1 MGLFYFILGLA
12 LGSFLNV
19 VLYRLP
25 QRRSF
30 LKGRSKCPFCNH
42 SLAWY
47 DLVPLLSF
55 FYLRGKCRYCG
66 KKISWLYPAVELASG
81 ILMLLAWLVFVRGGE
96 LAQRGLADWQIVVY
110 MSGVIII
117 LWFLLFIFIYDWQ
130 HYLILDEISIPAMVV
145 AVAWQLSIDWSWSRL
160 LNILLAASVVGG
172 FFLAQFLL
180 SQGRWI
186 GGGDI
191 RLGFLMGFIL
201 GWPQALVALF
211 LAYIIGASV
220 SLLLVAVGRK
230 KWGEKVPFG
239 TFLTLATIISLFWGD
254 KIIGWYL

>member
-1 MGLFYFILGLA
+1 MGLFYFILGLV

-25 QRRSF
+25 QRQSF
-30 LKGRSKCPFCNH
+30 LKGRSKCPYCHH

-47 DLVPLLSF
+47 DLVPLFSF

-66 KKISWLYPAVELASG
+66 KKISWLYPAVELVSS
-81 ILMLLAWLVFVRGGE
+81 ILMLLAWLVFVRGGRLVE
-96 LAQRGLADWQIVVY
+96 MGLTDWQMVIYMGGMVVL
-110 MSGVIII
+110 

-130 HYLILDEISIPAMVV
+130 HYLILDEISIPAMIV
-145 AVAWQLSIDWSWSRL
+145 AIGWQLSIDWSWSHL
-160 LNILLAASVVGG
+160 LNILLAALVVGG

-186 GGGDI
+186 GGGDV

-201 GWPQALVALF
+201 GWPGALVALF
-211 LAYIIGASV
+211 LAYIIGAVV
-220 SLLLVAVGRK
+220 SLLMVAMGK
-230 KWGEKVPFG
+230 KQWGGKVPFG
-239 TFLTLATIISLFWGD
+239 TFLTLATVISLFWGD